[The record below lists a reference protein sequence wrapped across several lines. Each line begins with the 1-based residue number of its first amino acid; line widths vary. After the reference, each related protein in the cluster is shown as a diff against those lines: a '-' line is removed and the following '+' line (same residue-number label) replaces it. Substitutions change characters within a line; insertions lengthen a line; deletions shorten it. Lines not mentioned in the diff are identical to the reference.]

1 MKLTKLVLEL
11 LTGTFKK
18 KKNKD
23 VPGWKL
29 CNIGELLCL

>member
-18 KKNKD
+18 KNNEN
-23 VPGWKL
+23 VPRWKL